1 MKQNKAKNKLSVRL
15 FAVFVSMVVV
25 VLSTLV
31 IHHFALHPINRNFT
45 EESQHYIGR
54 FTIPA
59 VDIDVGLYEFEL
71 VTQEDADEMK
81 NAMDEDDVAVEFWG
95 SCKGSWFIADHNYQ
109 EFRTLR
115 KCEVGDIAYIN
126 QNDGTQQQYQVVK
139 KFKGENSETE
149 LTQNGRL
156 IAGDNPGG
164 IIVYTC
170 ASRWNTVDVWIV
182 FLQPVND

>member
-1 MKQNKAKNKLSVRL
+1 MTLNKNNKKIWKICVTAVILILVVT
-15 FAVFVSMVVV
+15 FAGVWYFCKPVTHQVVD
-25 VLSTLV
+25 
-31 IHHFALHPINRNFT
+31 
-45 EESQHYIGR
+45 EYSQHYIGR
-54 FTIPA
+54 FLMPD
-59 VDIDVGLYEFEL
+59 VDIDVGLYEFER
-71 VTQEDADEMK
+71 VTQEDDDKMK
-81 NAMDEDDVAVEFWG
+81 NAMDEEDVAVEFWG

-109 EFRTLR
+109 GFRTLS
-115 KCEVGDIAYIN
+115 KCEVEDIAYIN